1 MLMENQKSNKVLVVL
16 LILFI
21 IITILLGGY
30 IIFSKNSTNK
40 NVNNSQKND
49 GTSDNVSNVVN
60 SEYNYNL
67 TKRTTT
73 QAVKESTYKMKVTV
87 DTEGNVYLD
96 CNDSVINDVKN
107 ENIKKNLTNLR
118 SKYDVYFPEDHPE
131 DDKSNNAYKLDI
143 DKVMTAY
150 YIELGNFG
158 YGYFVFVKE
167 NGTISYISILSI
179 LENGEIN
186 VKDVDTIKNVVSIVN
201 NDYGNQ
207 SYAIILDGTE
217 VSLYDYIK

>member
-1 MLMENQKSNKVLVVL
+1 MENQKSNKVLVVL

-21 IITILLGGY
+21 IITILFGCY

-40 NVNNSQKND
+40 TVNNSQKND

-217 VSLYDYIK
+217 VSLNDYIK

>member
-1 MLMENQKSNKVLVVL
+1 MENQQSNKVLVVL

-21 IITILLGGY
+21 IITILLGCY

-40 NVNNSQKND
+40 TVNNSQKND
-49 GTSDNVSNVVN
+49 GISDNVSNVVN

-73 QAVKESTYKMKVTV
+73 QTVKESTYKMKVTV

>member
-1 MLMENQKSNKVLVVL
+1 MLFPYGKKVLFFYL
-16 LILFI
+16 NYCGIMHNRR
-21 IITILLGGY
+21 T
-30 IIFSKNSTNK
+30 
-40 NVNNSQKND
+40 VNNSQKND

-143 DKVMTAY
+143 DKVITAY

>member
-1 MLMENQKSNKVLVVL
+1 MENQKSNKVLVVL

-21 IITILLGGY
+21 IITILLGCY

-40 NVNNSQKND
+40 TVNNSQKND

-131 DDKSNNAYKLDI
+131 YDRSNNAYKLDI

>member
-1 MLMENQKSNKVLVVL
+1 MENQKSNKVLVIL
-16 LILFI
+16 LILLI
-21 IITILLGGY
+21 IITILLGCY

-40 NVNNSQKND
+40 TVNNSQKND

>member
-1 MLMENQKSNKVLVVL
+1 MQNKKSNKVLVVL

-21 IITILLGGY
+21 IITILLGCY
-30 IIFSKNSTNK
+30 IIFSKNFTNK
-40 NVNNSQKND
+40 TVNNSQKND

-73 QAVKESTYKMKVTV
+73 QAVKDSTYKMKVTV

-201 NDYGNQ
+201 NDYDNQ

>member
-1 MLMENQKSNKVLVVL
+1 MENQKSNKVLVVL

-21 IITILLGGY
+21 IITILLGCY
-30 IIFSKNSTNK
+30 IIFSKNFTNK
-40 NVNNSQKND
+40 TVNNSQKND

-87 DTEGNVYLD
+87 DIEGNVYLD

>member
-1 MLMENQKSNKVLVVL
+1 MENQKSNKVLVVL

-21 IITILLGGY
+21 IITILLGCY

-40 NVNNSQKND
+40 TVNNSQKND

-118 SKYDVYFPEDHPE
+118 SKYDVYFPEEHPE

>member
-1 MLMENQKSNKVLVVL
+1 MENQKSNKVLVVL

-21 IITILLGGY
+21 IITILLGCY
-30 IIFSKNSTNK
+30 IIFSKNFTNK
-40 NVNNSQKND
+40 TVNNSQKND

-87 DTEGNVYLD
+87 DNEGNVYLD

>member
-1 MLMENQKSNKVLVVL
+1 MENQKSNKVLVVL

-40 NVNNSQKND
+40 TVNNSQKND

-131 DDKSNNAYKLDI
+131 DDKSNNVYKLDI

>member
-1 MLMENQKSNKVLVVL
+1 MENQKSNKVLVIL

-21 IITILLGGY
+21 IITILLGCY

-201 NDYGNQ
+201 NDYDNQ

>member
-1 MLMENQKSNKVLVVL
+1 MENQKSNKVLVVL

-21 IITILLGGY
+21 IITILLGCY

-40 NVNNSQKND
+40 TVNNSQKND

-131 DDKSNNAYKLDI
+131 DDKSNNAYKLDMV
-143 DKVMTAY
+143 KVMTAY
-150 YIELGNFG
+150 YVYVENGG
-158 YGYFVFVKE
+158 SGYFVFVK
-167 NGTISYISILSI
+167 
-179 LENGEIN
+179 
-186 VKDVDTIKNVVSIVN
+186 DDVN
-201 NDYGNQ
+201 NKAND
-207 SYAIILDGTE
+207 
-217 VSLYDYIK
+217 

>member
-1 MLMENQKSNKVLVVL
+1 MENQKSNKVLVVL
-16 LILFI
+16 LISFI

>member
-1 MLMENQKSNKVLVVL
+1 MENQKSNKVLVVL

-21 IITILLGGY
+21 IITILLGCY

-40 NVNNSQKND
+40 TVNNSQKND

-217 VSLYDYIK
+217 VSLYD

>member
-1 MLMENQKSNKVLVVL
+1 MENQKSNKVLVVL

-21 IITILLGGY
+21 IITILLGCY

-40 NVNNSQKND
+40 TVNNSQKND

-107 ENIKKNLTNLR
+107 EIIKKNLTNLR

>member
-1 MLMENQKSNKVLVVL
+1 MENQKSNKVLVVL

-21 IITILLGGY
+21 IITILLGCY

-73 QAVKESTYKMKVTV
+73 QAVKESTYKMKATV

-118 SKYDVYFPEDHPE
+118 SKYDVYFPEDHPG

>member
-1 MLMENQKSNKVLVVL
+1 MENQKSNKVLVVL

-21 IITILLGGY
+21 IITILLGCY
-30 IIFSKNSTNK
+30 IIFSNNSTNK
-40 NVNNSQKND
+40 TVNNSQKND

>member
-1 MLMENQKSNKVLVVL
+1 MENQKSNKVLVVL

-21 IITILLGGY
+21 IITILFGCY

-40 NVNNSQKND
+40 TLNNSQKND

>member
-1 MLMENQKSNKVLVVL
+1 MENQNSNKVLVVL

-21 IITILLGGY
+21 IITILLGCY

-167 NGTISYISILSI
+167 NGIISYISILSI

>member
-1 MLMENQKSNKVLVVL
+1 MENQKSNKVLVVL

-21 IITILLGGY
+21 IITILLGCY

-40 NVNNSQKND
+40 TVNNSQKND

-73 QAVKESTYKMKVTV
+73 QAVKDSTYKMKVTV

-217 VSLYDYIK
+217 VSLNDYIK

>member
-1 MLMENQKSNKVLVVL
+1 MENQKSNKVLVVL

-21 IITILLGGY
+21 IITILLGCY

-217 VSLYDYIK
+217 VSLNDYIK

>member
-1 MLMENQKSNKVLVVL
+1 MENQKSNKVLVVL

-21 IITILLGGY
+21 IITILLGCY

>member
-1 MLMENQKSNKVLVVL
+1 MENQKSNKVLVIL
-16 LILFI
+16 LILLI
-21 IITILLGGY
+21 IITILLGCY

-49 GTSDNVSNVVN
+49 GISDNVSNVVN

-217 VSLYDYIK
+217 VSLNDYIK

>member
-1 MLMENQKSNKVLVVL
+1 MHNRR
-16 LILFI
+16 
-21 IITILLGGY
+21 T
-30 IIFSKNSTNK
+30 
-40 NVNNSQKND
+40 VNNSQKND

-73 QAVKESTYKMKVTV
+73 QAVISGDIQIIV
-87 DTEGNVYLD
+87 DTEGNVYLSLIGTPD
-96 CNDSVINDVKN
+96 TEEDA
-107 ENIKKNLTNLR
+107 NIKKNLTNLR
-118 SKYDVYFPEDHPE
+118 SKYDVYFPANHPE
-131 DDKSNNAYKLDI
+131 DDKSNNAYKLDMV
-143 DKVMTAY
+143 KVMTAY
-150 YIELGNFG
+150 YVYVGNG
-158 YGYFVFVKE
+158 GSGYFVFVKE
-167 NGTISYISILSI
+167 NGTLSYLSYND
-179 LENGEIN
+179 LVNKGEVN

>member
-1 MLMENQKSNKVLVVL
+1 MENQKSNKVLVVL

-21 IITILLGGY
+21 IITILLGCY

-40 NVNNSQKND
+40 TLNNSQKND

-73 QAVKESTYKMKVTV
+73 QAVKDSTYKMKVTV

-131 DDKSNNAYKLDI
+131 DDKSNNAYRLDI

>member
-1 MLMENQKSNKVLVVL
+1 MENQKSNKVLVVL

-21 IITILLGGY
+21 IITILLGCY

-40 NVNNSQKND
+40 TVNNSQKND

-87 DTEGNVYLD
+87 DTEGNVYLSLIGTPD
-96 CNDSVINDVKN
+96 TEEDA
-107 ENIKKNLTNLR
+107 NIKKNLTNLR
-118 SKYDVYFPEDHPE
+118 SKYDVYFPANHPE

>member
-1 MLMENQKSNKVLVVL
+1 MENQKSNKVLVVL

-21 IITILLGGY
+21 IITILLGCY

-186 VKDVDTIKNVVSIVN
+186 VKDVDTIKNVVSIVH

>member
-1 MLMENQKSNKVLVVL
+1 MENQKSNKVLVVL

-21 IITILLGGY
+21 IITILLGCY

-40 NVNNSQKND
+40 TLNNSQKND

-73 QAVKESTYKMKVTV
+73 QAVKDSTYKMKVTV

>member
-1 MLMENQKSNKVLVVL
+1 MHNRR
-16 LILFI
+16 
-21 IITILLGGY
+21 T
-30 IIFSKNSTNK
+30 
-40 NVNNSQKND
+40 VNNSQKND

-73 QAVKESTYKMKVTV
+73 QAVISGDIQIIV
-87 DTEGNVYLD
+87 DTEGNVYLSLIGTPD
-96 CNDSVINDVKN
+96 TEEDA
-107 ENIKKNLTNLR
+107 NIKKNLTNLR
-118 SKYDVYFPEDHPE
+118 SKYDVYFPANHPE
-131 DDKSNNAYKLDI
+131 DDKSNNAYKLDMV
-143 DKVMTAY
+143 KVMTAY
-150 YIELGNFG
+150 YVYVGNVG

-201 NDYGNQ
+201 NDYDNQ

>member
-1 MLMENQKSNKVLVVL
+1 MLFPYGKKVLFFYL
-16 LILFI
+16 NYCGIMHNRR
-21 IITILLGGY
+21 T
-30 IIFSKNSTNK
+30 
-40 NVNNSQKND
+40 VNNSQKND

>member
-1 MLMENQKSNKVLVVL
+1 MLFPYGKKVLFFYL
-16 LILFI
+16 NYCGIMHNRR
-21 IITILLGGY
+21 T
-30 IIFSKNSTNK
+30 
-40 NVNNSQKND
+40 VNNSQKND

-118 SKYDVYFPEDHPE
+118 SKYDVYFPANHPE
-131 DDKSNNAYKLDI
+131 DDKSNNAYKLDMV
-143 DKVMTAY
+143 KVMTAY
-150 YIELGNFG
+150 YVYVGNG
-158 YGYFVFVKE
+158 GSGYFVFVKE
-167 NGTISYISILSI
+167 NGTLSYLSYND
-179 LENGEIN
+179 LVNKGEVNLKNIDN
-186 VKDVDTIKNVVSIVN
+186 LQNVVSVVENTYTMIAYVI
-201 NDYGNQ
+201 G
-207 SYAIILDGTE
+207 LDGTE
-217 VSLYDYIK
+217 FSLNDYIK

>member
-1 MLMENQKSNKVLVVL
+1 MENQKSNKVLVVL

-21 IITILLGGY
+21 IITILLGCY

-40 NVNNSQKND
+40 TVNNNQKND

-207 SYAIILDGTE
+207 SYAIILDGPE

>member
-1 MLMENQKSNKVLVVL
+1 MENQKSNKVLVVL

-21 IITILLGGY
+21 IITILLGCY

-40 NVNNSQKND
+40 TVNNSQKND

-73 QAVKESTYKMKVTV
+73 QAVKESAYKMKVTV

>member
-1 MLMENQKSNKVLVVL
+1 MANQKSNKVLVVL

-21 IITILLGGY
+21 IITILLGCY

-40 NVNNSQKND
+40 TVNNSQKND

-167 NGTISYISILSI
+167 NFS
-179 LENGEIN
+179 
-186 VKDVDTIKNVVSIVN
+186 KR
-201 NDYGNQ
+201 
-207 SYAIILDGTE
+207 
-217 VSLYDYIK
+217 

>member
-1 MLMENQKSNKVLVVL
+1 MENQKSNKVLVVL

-21 IITILLGGY
+21 IITILLGCY
-30 IIFSKNSTNK
+30 IIFSKNFTNK
-40 NVNNSQKND
+40 TVNNSQKND

>member
-1 MLMENQKSNKVLVVL
+1 MENQKSNKVLFVL

-21 IITILLGGY
+21 IITILLGCY

-40 NVNNSQKND
+40 TVNNSQKND

-73 QAVKESTYKMKVTV
+73 QAVKDSTYKMKVTV

-201 NDYGNQ
+201 NDYDNQ

>member
-1 MLMENQKSNKVLVVL
+1 MENQKSNKVLVVL

-21 IITILLGGY
+21 IITILLGCY

-40 NVNNSQKND
+40 TVNNSQKND

-67 TKRTTT
+67 TKRTKT

-118 SKYDVYFPEDHPE
+118 SKYDVYFPENHPE

>member
-1 MLMENQKSNKVLVVL
+1 MENQKSNKVLVVL

-21 IITILLGGY
+21 IITILLGCY

-118 SKYDVYFPEDHPE
+118 SKYDVYFPENHPE